1 MSQFA
6 LFWVLFAAIVIGWLL
21 GRFSVQKSS
30 SRERSSSYYQGL
42 NYLFDG
48 KPDGATDAFIDS
60 LEVNAETFETHLL
73 LGNLLRKRGEV
84 QRAIRVHA
92 NILEHRAL
100 QDEQKHEAHLELARD
115 YISAGLLDRA
125 EQLLLDLISESAL
138 KGVEARRY
146 LIEIYQAER
155 DWDKAIAMAGSL
167 LSKRGLFQGRKNEIK
182 GPGEQ
187 SVHVLLPHFYCEL
200 AEKHKASGDINSAKQ
215 ALGAAFREDP
225 NNVRVTLMRAQL
237 EAVEGEYE
245 KALGLLLQVEN
256 QDKEF
261 LPEVASLFKQCAE
274 ALGQLDRY
282 ERFLRDSMQKYP
294 STGLVIALT
303 DLIKD
308 REGAEAATL
317 FLTDAMRNAASL
329 RGLYRLMILQ
339 LEESRSQLSSK
350 LEVAME
356 LMRQLTET
364 SPGYRCQHCGFRGKH
379 LHWFCPGCK
388 FWGSIKPIGL
398 IKKLNS

>member
-1 MSQFA
+1 MNQIA
-6 LFWVLFAAIVIGWLL
+6 LFWLVFAAIVIGWIL
-21 GRFSVQKSS
+21 GRFSGPKTA
-30 SRERSSSYYQGL
+30 SRVRSSSYYKGL
-42 NYLFDG
+42 NYLLDG
-48 KPDGATDAFIDS
+48 RPDGATDAFIAS
-60 LEVNAETFETHLL
+60 LDVNSETFETHLL

-92 NILEHRAL
+92 NILEHSAIE
-100 QDEQKHEAHLELARD
+100 DDQKHEAHLELARD

-125 EQLLLDLISESAL
+125 ERLLLDLIAESSL

-167 LSKRGLFQGRKNEIK
+167 LSKRGLFQGKKSEVK
-182 GPGEQ
+182 GPGDQ
-187 SVHVLLPHFYCEL
+187 SVHLLLPHFYCEL
-200 AEKHKASGDINSAKQ
+200 AEKRKASGDVSGAQQ
-215 ALGAAFREDP
+215 ALASAFREDP
-225 NNVRVTLMRAQL
+225 SNVRVTLMRAQL
-237 EAVEGEYE
+237 AEGEGNFR
-245 KALGLLLQVEN
+245 KAIELLLRVEN

-261 LPEVASLFKQCAE
+261 LPEVAPLFKRCAE
-274 ALGQLDRY
+274 ALGQLDQY

-303 DLIKD
+303 DLIKE
-308 REGAEAATL
+308 REGAEAAAL

-329 RGLYRLMILQ
+329 RGLYRLMLLQ

-364 SPGYRCQHCGFRGKH
+364 APGYRCQHCGFRGKH

-398 IKKLNS
+398 IKKLN

>member
-1 MSQFA
+1 MNQLA
-6 LFWVLFAAIVIGWLL
+6 LFWLLFAAIAIGWLL
-21 GRFSVQKSS
+21 GRFSLRKAA

-42 NYLFDG
+42 NYLLDG
-48 KPDGATDAFIDS
+48 KPDGATDAFIES
-60 LEVNAETFETHLL
+60 LEVNSQTFETHLL

-92 NILEHRAL
+92 NILEHSAI
-100 QDEQKHEAHLELARD
+100 QDEQRHEAHLELARD

-125 EQLLLDLISESAL
+125 EQLLLDLIAESAL

-167 LSKRGLFQGRKNEIK
+167 LSKRGLFQGKKNEVK

-200 AEKHKASGDINSAKQ
+200 AEKHRAKGDTSAAKQ
-215 ALGAAFREDP
+215 ALAGAFREDP
-225 NNVRVTLMRAQL
+225 SNVRVTLMRAQL
-237 EAVEGEYE
+237 AEGEGE
-245 KALGLLLQVEN
+245 FRKAIELLLQVEN

-261 LPEVASLFKQCAE
+261 LPEVAPLFKQCAE
-274 ALGQLDRY
+274 ALGQMDQY
-282 ERFLRDSMQKYP
+282 ERFLRDSMKKYP

-303 DLIKD
+303 DLIKE
-308 REGAEAATL
+308 REGAEAAAL

-329 RGLYRLMILQ
+329 RGLYRLMLLQ

-364 SPGYRCQHCGFRGKH
+364 APGYRCQHCGFRGKH

-398 IKKLNS
+398 IKKLN

>member
-1 MSQFA
+1 MNQFA
-6 LFWVLFAAIVIGWLL
+6 LFGVLFAAIVIGWLL
-21 GRFSVQKSS
+21 GRFSAKKTQ
-30 SRERSSSYYQGL
+30 SRGRSSSYYQGL
-42 NYLFDG
+42 NYLLDG
-48 KPDGATDAFIDS
+48 KPDGATDAFIAS
-60 LEVNAETFETHLL
+60 LEVNTETFETHLL

-84 QRAIRVHA
+84 QRAIRVHS
-92 NILEHRAL
+92 NILDHSAIA
-100 QDEQKHEAHLELARD
+100 DEQKHEAHLELARD

-138 KGVEARRY
+138 KGIEARRY

-167 LSKRGLFQGRKNEIK
+167 LSKRGLFQGKKNEVK

-200 AEKHKASGDINSAKQ
+200 AEKHKAAGDMNATRH
-215 ALGAAFREDP
+215 ALAGAFREDP
-225 NNVRVTLMRAQL
+225 NNVRVTLMRAHL
-237 EAVEGEYE
+237 AADEGDYL
-245 KALGLLLQVEN
+245 KAIELLLQVES

-261 LPEVASLFKQCAE
+261 LPEVAPLFKHCADAVGKME
-274 ALGQLDRY
+274 QY
-282 ERFLRDSMQKYP
+282 ELFLRDSMQKYP
-294 STGLVIALT
+294 STGLVLALT
-303 DLIKD
+303 DLIKE
-308 REGAEAATL
+308 REGAEAAAI
-317 FLTDAMRNAASL
+317 FLTDSMRNAASL

-356 LMRQLTET
+356 LMKQLTET
-364 SPGYRCQHCGFRGKH
+364 APGYRCQHCGFRGKH

-398 IKKLNS
+398 IKKLS